1 MTFALLRRTPD
12 FGSASIGIHGYSTAQ
27 LKKNSFKI
35 YTHPL
40 PLKANTQFKMRPLF
54 LRPSTLPKLL
64 RHYSTSPPSPLINVL
79 DIPAPHT
86 GRIRI
91 LSLNRPAARNAIS
104 RQLLQELRANIDAVA
119 AEYDSN
125 GEEIPPAK
133 RYGGAA
139 GEDKVGATRVLI
151 LTSQVDGAFCAG
163 ADLKER
169 AGFTADEYAFYP
181 FNCI

>member
-1 MTFALLRRTPD
+1 LNK
-12 FGSASIGIHGYSTAQ
+12 
-27 LKKNSFKI
+27 LKKNSFRI

-40 PLKANTQFKMRPLF
+40 PLKASTQFKMRPLF

-64 RHYSTSPPSPLINVL
+64 RYYSTSTSSPSPLINIL
-79 DIPAPHT
+79 DVPAPHT

-91 LSLNRPAARNAIS
+91 LSLNRPSARNAIS

-125 GEEIPPAK
+125 GEEVPPAK

-139 GEDKVGATRVLI
+139 GENKVGATRVLI

-181 FNCI
+181 FHCNFE